1 MEEWENPMYQFR
13 DTTKRPAYKSWIPT
27 SAMIYGGTMIE
38 KIIPGY
44 QTLFV
49 EGREML
55 SLDLE
60 SEKKNVGVHIS
71 AQRLP
76 ERSLII
82 HYKLTESNP
91 VEFQRSFKKLMRIL
105 YKQEDVEIHFNDEL
119 DTFYYGRYSAAEKVP
134 GNTDSVVSSYT
145 ITCPD
150 PRKYSRQFETYGE
163 IFEYIPYDSVPDS
176 ISFTAS
182 KDNSVKVTNGRQ
194 IISISNAALKK
205 GDRVEMLIR
214 EGKIL
219 VNGENKTRILDLTS
233 PFKSFTVRTG
243 EVIKSDNGTP
253 LIKYRGVWL

>member
-49 EGREML
+49 EGREMI

-60 SEKKNVGVHIS
+60 SDKKNVGVHVS

-76 ERSLII
+76 ERLLTV
-82 HYKLTESNP
+82 HYKLTEQNP
-91 VEFQRSFKKLMRIL
+91 VEFQRSFKKLMRVL

-150 PRKYSRQFETYGE
+150 PRKYSRQFETGGE

-194 IISISNAALKK
+194 TISISNAALKK
-205 GDRVEMLIR
+205 SDRVEMLIR

-219 VNGENKTRILDLTS
+219 INGENKTRVLDLTS

>member
-1 MEEWENPMYQFR
+1 MAGENGKYLRTFE
-13 DTTKRPAYKSWIPT
+13 TTALIALAGKLIADQIPSAIIFTRFQPAFLKVEKNPLTTPITASKAPTTIPPSPYKI
-27 SAMIYGGTMIE
+27 
-38 KIIPGY
+38 
-44 QTLFV
+44 
-49 EGREML
+49 
-55 SLDLE
+55 
-60 SEKKNVGVHIS
+60 
-71 AQRLP
+71 
-76 ERSLII
+76 
-82 HYKLTESNP
+82 
-91 VEFQRSFKKLMRIL
+91 
-105 YKQEDVEIHFNDEL
+105 
-119 DTFYYGRYSAAEKVP
+119 P

-150 PRKYSRQFETYGE
+150 PRKYSRQFETNGE

-219 VNGENKTRILDLTS
+219 INGENKTRVLDLTS

>member
-38 KIIPGY
+38 KIIPVLTRVGDKIELIG
-44 QTLFV
+44 QIVSVKQRRTRRS
-49 EGREML
+49 GR
-55 SLDLE
+55 
-60 SEKKNVGVHIS
+60 
-71 AQRLP
+71 
-76 ERSLII
+76 
-82 HYKLTESNP
+82 
-91 VEFQRSFKKLMRIL
+91 
-105 YKQEDVEIHFNDEL
+105 
-119 DTFYYGRYSAAEKVP
+119 
-134 GNTDSVVSSYT
+134 
-145 ITCPD
+145 
-150 PRKYSRQFETYGE
+150 
-163 IFEYIPYDSVPDS
+163 PYMFINFGTSH
-176 ISFTAS
+176 
-182 KDNSVKVTNGRQ
+182 NSVKVTNGRQ

-219 VNGENKTRILDLTS
+219 INGENKTRVLDLTS

>member
-1 MEEWENPMYQFR
+1 MYQFR
-13 DTTKRPAYKSWIPT
+13 DTIKISDYDSWIPT

-55 SLDLE
+55 SLDIE

-71 AQRLP
+71 SQRLP
-76 ERSLII
+76 ERILTVF
-82 HYKLTESNP
+82 YKLTEDNSF
-91 VEFQRSFKKLMRIL
+91 EFQRSFKKLMGLL
-105 YKQEDVEIHFNDEL
+105 YRQKDVEIHFNDEL

-145 ITCPD
+145 IICPD
-150 PRKYSRQFETYGE
+150 PRKYSRQFETNGE

-194 IISISNAALKK
+194 TISISNSAIKK
-205 GDRVEMLIR
+205 GDKVEMLIT
-214 EGKIL
+214 EGKVL

-233 PFKSFTVRTG
+233 PFKSFTVKTG
-243 EVIKSDNGTP
+243 DVVKSDNGTP
-253 LIKYRGVWL
+253 LIRYRGVWL

>member
-119 DTFYYGRYSAAEKVP
+119 DTFYYGRYSATEKVP

-150 PRKYSRQFETYGE
+150 PRKYSRQFETNGE
-163 IFEYIPYDSVPDS
+163 IFEYLPYESTPDS

-194 IISISNAALKK
+194 TISISNAALKK
-205 GDRVEMLIR
+205 GERVEMLIR

>member
-1 MEEWENPMYQFR
+1 MQEWDNPMYQFR
-13 DTTKRPAYKSWIPT
+13 DTIKSSDYDSWIPT

-76 ERSLII
+76 ERSLTV
-82 HYKLTESNP
+82 HYKLIEQNS

-119 DTFYYGRYSAAEKVP
+119 DTFYYGRYSVAEKVP
-134 GNTDSVVSSYT
+134 GNTDSVVSSFT
-145 ITCPD
+145 ITCAD
-150 PRKYSRQFETYGE
+150 PRKYSKTFETTGE
-163 IFEYIPYDSVPDS
+163 ISEYLPYDSVPDS
-176 ISFTAS
+176 ISFTAT
-182 KDNSVKVTNGRQ
+182 KDSSVKVTNGMQ
-194 IISISNAALKK
+194 TISISNAALKK

-219 VNGENKTRILDLTS
+219 INGENKTRILDLTS
-233 PFKSFTVRTG
+233 PFKSFTVKTG
-243 EVIKSDNGTP
+243 DVVKSDNGTP
-253 LIKYRGVWL
+253 LIRYRGVWL